1 MKNAK
6 ISRRSFLKAGA
17 VASAVGMLSAAPVAV
32 HAAEADASAAA
43 DEENGLLDVFKKPKY
58 VFLFIGDGMGTAQ
71 IQSARFYK
79 GTVDNNGAV
88 TEADLSFTSFPQVG
102 SVTTYDSTS
111 FCPDSASTATSIATG
126 HKTESGVINM
136 CPWTR
141 DVPYETI
148 AEKLHAQKGYKVGV
162 ISTVNIDHATPAA
175 FYAHQKTRKTYYQ
188 IGVELANSGFEYF
201 AGGEFQK
208 VNGDGAGPDN
218 HTVAA
223 NAGYN
228 VVTTQA
234 GAAALT
240 AGAGKTLIIAE
251 NLGDGKAYDIA
262 KTPTEKMQGLRGN
275 YVSMIF
281 QEPMTSLNPV
291 FRIGAQIDEVIALHE
306 GEGKTK
312 EDIKKRTIEM
322 LEMVGIAYSE
332 GVYAMF
338 PHELSGGMRQR
349 VMIAM
354 ALACNPKIIIADEPT
369 TALDVTIQ
377 AQILDLLR
385 NLKDRINS
393 SIMLITHDLGVIAEM
408 ADYVVVMYAG
418 RVVEKGTVEEIFAH
432 PSHPYTIGLMASKPV
447 VGKKVDRLYSIPGK
461 VPNPVNMPDY
471 CYFKDRCEMQLPCCS
486 GEYPCEIS
494 LSPTHKVSCYR
505 YYEENNLHMLL
516 VTKIKDYPEC
526 LRKVKEFLPYINN
539 WATCDLPAPKCFE
552 EYREE
557 LLPVIREWLLTTD
570 TYTIRY
576 GIGLLMRLYLDD
588 MYRPEY
594 ADLVARV
601 RSEEYYV
608 NMMIAWYFATALAKQ
623 WDTVIPYLEERK
635 LDRWVH
641 QKTIQKAVESYRITD
656 EQKVYLKTL
665 RENC

>member
-175 FYAHQKTRKTYYQ
+175 FYAHQKTRKNYYQ

-208 VNGDGAGPDN
+208 VNGDGTGPDN

-251 NLGDGKAYDIA
+251 NLGDGKAMNYAMDAANGEWQLTDYVKKGIELLNN
-262 KTPTEKMQGLRGN
+262 KKGFFLMTESGK
-275 YVSMIF
+275 
-281 QEPMTSLNPV
+281 
-291 FRIGAQIDEVIALHE
+291 IDWACHANDAAASIHDV
-306 GEGKTK
+306 
-312 EDIKKRTIEM
+312 
-322 LEMVGIAYSE
+322 LEMSNAVQAAVDFYNAHPNETLILVTTDPAAASAGKLLLTDYEVENLRKAYERTLQVGSSSQSKMSQQDYELYGTYIPFSMAVCHTINHKSGMDHTTYAHT
-332 GVYAMF
+332 GAMVNVYAMGVGAEKF
-338 PHELSGGMRQR
+338 GGVYDNTEIYHKLAEL
-349 VMIAM
+349 
-354 ALACNPKIIIADEPT
+354 T
-369 TALDVTIQ
+369 
-377 AQILDLLR
+377 
-385 NLKDRINS
+385 
-393 SIMLITHDLGVIAEM
+393 
-408 ADYVVVMYAG
+408 
-418 RVVEKGTVEEIFAH
+418 
-432 PSHPYTIGLMASKPV
+432 
-447 VGKKVDRLYSIPGK
+447 KV
-461 VPNPVNMPDY
+461 
-471 CYFKDRCEMQLPCCS
+471 Q
-486 GEYPCEIS
+486 
-494 LSPTHKVSCYR
+494 
-505 YYEENNLHMLL
+505 
-516 VTKIKDYPEC
+516 
-526 LRKVKEFLPYINN
+526 
-539 WATCDLPAPKCFE
+539 
-552 EYREE
+552 
-557 LLPVIREWLLTTD
+557 
-570 TYTIRY
+570 
-576 GIGLLMRLYLDD
+576 
-588 MYRPEY
+588 
-594 ADLVARV
+594 
-601 RSEEYYV
+601 
-608 NMMIAWYFATALAKQ
+608 
-623 WDTVIPYLEERK
+623 
-635 LDRWVH
+635 
-641 QKTIQKAVESYRITD
+641 
-656 EQKVYLKTL
+656 
-665 RENC
+665 

>member
-32 HAAEADASAAA
+32 HAAETDASAAA

-175 FYAHQKTRKTYYQ
+175 FYAHQKTRKNYYE

-208 VNGDGAGPDN
+208 VNGDGTGPDN

-251 NLGDGKAYDIA
+251 NLGDGKAMNYAMDAANGEWQLTDYVKKGIELLNN
-262 KTPTEKMQGLRGN
+262 KKGFFLMTESGK
-275 YVSMIF
+275 
-281 QEPMTSLNPV
+281 
-291 FRIGAQIDEVIALHE
+291 IDWACHANDAAASIHDV
-306 GEGKTK
+306 
-312 EDIKKRTIEM
+312 
-322 LEMVGIAYSE
+322 LEMSNAVQAAVDFYNAHPNETLILVTAD
-332 GVYAMF
+332 
-338 PHELSGGMRQR
+338 HETGGMAIGYKTTNYDTFLTNLAHQKMSYAKFDSTYVQGYIANKAPFETAMQDVKNVFGLTLPATQR
-349 VMIAM
+349 
-354 ALACNPKIIIADEPT
+354 LRPT
-369 TALDVTIQ
+369 
-377 AQILDLLR
+377 
-385 NLKDRINS
+385 
-393 SIMLITHDLGVIAEM
+393 
-408 ADYVVVMYAG
+408 G
-418 RVVEKGTVEEIFAH
+418 RV
-432 PSHPYTIGLMASKPV
+432 
-447 VGKKVDRLYSIPGK
+447 
-461 VPNPVNMPDY
+461 
-471 CYFKDRCEMQLPCCS
+471 
-486 GEYPCEIS
+486 
-494 LSPTHKVSCYR
+494 
-505 YYEENNLHMLL
+505 LL
-516 VTKIKDYPEC
+516 
-526 LRKVKEFLPYINN
+526 
-539 WATCDLPAPKCFE
+539 
-552 EYREE
+552 
-557 LLPVIREWLLTTD
+557 
-570 TYTIRY
+570 
-576 GIGLLMRLYLDD
+576 
-588 MYRPEY
+588 
-594 ADLVARV
+594 
-601 RSEEYYV
+601 
-608 NMMIAWYFATALAKQ
+608 
-623 WDTVIPYLEERK
+623 
-635 LDRWVH
+635 
-641 QKTIQKAVESYRITD
+641 
-656 EQKVYLKTL
+656 
-665 RENC
+665 